1 MKNPKARKSMSN
13 KIEDKKSELL
23 RASGDF
29 EQALNEDLNSLSETA
44 QEWGGRLLLIGG
56 TALVSYLAVRA
67 IFGRKKESEVVG
79 IEDVKSARIDSRN
92 ILIKSISDKAALVL
106 LELIREYIVK
116 LLSESTEKH
125 D

>member
-1 MKNPKARKSMSN
+1 MSN